1 MLVTFIEKTQSQLAP
16 LLVVRARSNN
26 RMQRSARTRSR
37 MGASDRR
44 APADAERYTLWRVS
58 EVAFAAPSLARTLE
72 RSVLFESAGRKRER
86 GGGL

>member
-44 APADAERYTLWRVS
+44 APADAERYTLWRG
-58 EVAFAAPSLARTLE
+58 EGYLARTLE